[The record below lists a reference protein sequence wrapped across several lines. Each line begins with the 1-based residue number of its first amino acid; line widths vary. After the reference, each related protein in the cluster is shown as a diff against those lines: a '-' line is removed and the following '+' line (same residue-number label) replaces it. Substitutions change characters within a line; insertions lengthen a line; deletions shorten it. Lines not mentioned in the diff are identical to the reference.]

1 MDIRRPQVAGVWC
14 VTCAS
19 ELRSLYVPNGPQRTT
34 TDRKGPRRT
43 TTDRIGLGLGLG
55 LRWGCGLGLRTC
67 YSPDR
72 PANK

>member
-55 LRWGCGLGLRTC
+55 LR
-67 YSPDR
+67 
-72 PANK
+72 